1 MYKQRTI
8 AEKIEFVGIGLHSGL
23 EVRMEIFP
31 APADSGIVFVRSDL
45 SPGVEIPARPEF
57 VVDTQ
62 LATTLGRE
70 VNGQR
75 VTIATVEHLLAALTG
90 LGIDNLMIHVDGPEL
105 PVMDGSAAPFV
116 KLILDAG
123 IEEVRGPKRV
133 MVIRKEVTVQD
144 GEKLAKIAPGPGY
157 EITCSLDFDH
167 PLISTKPFV
176 FNFSERNFRN
186 DLCGARTFGFAQDVE
201 LLRQNGLA
209 LGGSLDN
216 AVVIDG
222 FEIMNPE
229 GLRYADEFVR
239 HKILDVIGDLSLIG
253 MPVIGKVTMHCSG
266 HAMNARLVNAVLSD
280 SRAYEIVELN
290 DSFQR
295 DLRPAMGDLSFFES
309 VNSLA

>member
-8 AEKIEFVGIGLHSGL
+8 AEKIEFAGIGLHSGL
-23 EVRMEIFP
+23 EVCMEIFP
-31 APADSGIVFVRSDL
+31 APADAGITFVRSDL
-45 SPGVEIPARPEF
+45 SPGIEIPARPEF

-62 LATTLGRE
+62 LATTLGRSVGGE
-70 VNGQR
+70 P
-75 VTIATVEHLLAALTG
+75 VTIATVEHLLAAFAG
-90 LGIDNLMIHVDGPEL
+90 LGIDNVLVHVDGPEL
-105 PVMDGSAAPFV
+105 PVMDGSALPFV
-116 KLILDAG
+116 DLILEAG
-123 IEEVRGPKRV
+123 IEEVRGPKRF
-133 MVIRKEVTVQD
+133 MVIRKEVCVKD
-144 GEKLAKIAPGPGY
+144 GNKVARIAPGPGF

-222 FEIMNPE
+222 FEIMNPD

-239 HKILDVIGDLSLIG
+239 HKIIDVIGDLSLVG
-253 MPVIGKVTMHCSG
+253 MPIIGKVNMHCSG
-266 HAMNARLVNAVLSD
+266 HAMNARLVNALLED
-280 SRAYEIVELN
+280 PRAYEVVELN
-290 DSFQR
+290 ERSGR
-295 DLRPAMGDLSFFES
+295 DLTPSLGELSLFES

>member
-1 MYKQRTI
+1 MYRQRTI
-8 AEKIEFVGIGLHSGL
+8 AEKIEFAGIGLHSGL
-23 EVRMEIFP
+23 EVCMEIFP
-31 APADSGIVFVRSDL
+31 APADSGITFVRSDL

-62 LATTLGRE
+62 LATTLGT
-70 VNGQR
+70 VVDGQR
-75 VTIATVEHLLAALTG
+75 VTIATVEHLMAALTG

-123 IEEVRGPKRV
+123 IEELRGPKRC
-133 MVIRKEVTVQD
+133 MVIRKEVCVQD
-144 GEKLAKIAPGPGY
+144 GEKTAKIAPGPGY

-186 DLCGARTFGFAQDVE
+186 DLCAARTFGFAQDVE

-239 HKILDVIGDLSLIG
+239 HKIIDVIGDLSLVG
-253 MPVIGKVTMHCSG
+253 MPLIGKVTMHCSG
-266 HAMNARLVNAVLSD
+266 HAMNAKLVNAILSD
-280 SRAYEIVELN
+280 SRSYEIVELN
-290 DSFQR
+290 ENLGC
-295 DLRPAMGDLSFFES
+295 DLMPAIGDLSLFEP

>member
-31 APADSGIVFVRSDL
+31 APADSGIIFVRSDL

-62 LATTLGRE
+62 LATTLGRI
-70 VNGQR
+70 VDGQR
-75 VTIATVEHLLAALTG
+75 VTVATVEHLLAALAG

-105 PVMDGSAAPFV
+105 PVMDGSSAPFV

-123 IEEVRGPKRV
+123 IEEVRGPKRA
-133 MVIRKEVTVQD
+133 MVIRKEVSVHD
-144 GEKLAKIAPGPGY
+144 GKKVAKIAPGPGY

-253 MPVIGKVTMHCSG
+253 MPLIGKVTMHCSG

-280 SRAYEIVELN
+280 SRSYEIVELHE
-290 DSFQR
+290 SFER
-295 DLRPAMGDLSFFES
+295 GLIPSMGELPFFES

>member
-1 MYKQRTI
+1 MYQQRTI

-23 EVRMEIFP
+23 QVRMEIFP
-31 APADSGIVFVRSDL
+31 ATADSGIVFVRSDL
-45 SPGVEIPARPEF
+45 SPGIEIPARPEF

-62 LATTLGRE
+62 LATTLGRS
-70 VNGQR
+70 VDGQP
-75 VTIATVEHLLAALTG
+75 VTIATVEHLLAAFAG
-90 LGIDNLMIHVDGPEL
+90 LGIDNVMVHVDGPEL

-116 KLILDAG
+116 ELILDAG
-123 IEEVRGPKRV
+123 IEELRGPKRF
-133 MVIRKEVTVQD
+133 MVIRKEVCVKE
-144 GEKLAKIAPGPGY
+144 GNKVAKIAPGPGF

-222 FEIMNPE
+222 FEIMNPD

-239 HKILDVIGDLSLIG
+239 HKIIDAIGDLSLVG
-253 MPVIGKVTMHCSG
+253 MPLIGKVSMHCSG
-266 HAMNARLVNAVLSD
+266 HAMNARLVNAVLED
-280 SRAYEIVELN
+280 PRCYEVVELN
-290 DSFQR
+290 ERLGR
-295 DLRPAMGDLSFFES
+295 DLLPSLSEFSLFES
-309 VNSLA
+309 LNSLA